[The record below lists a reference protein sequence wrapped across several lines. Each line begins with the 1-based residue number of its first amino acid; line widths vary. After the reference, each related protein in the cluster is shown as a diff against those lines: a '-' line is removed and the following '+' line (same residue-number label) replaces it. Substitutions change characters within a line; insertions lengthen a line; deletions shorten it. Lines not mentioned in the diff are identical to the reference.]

1 MMDLLIVEDERSL
14 ADDIKAYLD
23 GPGVRCAIAGT
34 VREALDNILDTPFDR
49 LVLDLTLPGWNG
61 LEVLRELKGMGRTDG
76 VMVVSA
82 KDALDDRIE
91 GLRTES
97 VVRVAQLT
105 TLTDKVVQGAIGE
118 VSPSTLLVIKERL
131 RKWLG

>member
-1 MMDLLIVEDERSL
+1 M
-14 ADDIKAYLD
+14 
-23 GPGVRCAIAGT
+23 
-34 VREALDNILDTPFDR
+34 REALDNILDTPFDR
-49 LVLDLTLPGWNG
+49 LVLDLTLPDRNS

>member
-1 MMDLLIVEDERSL
+1 
-14 ADDIKAYLD
+14 
-23 GPGVRCAIAGT
+23 
-34 VREALDNILDTPFDR
+34 
-49 LVLDLTLPGWNG
+49 
-61 LEVLRELKGMGRTDG
+61 
-76 VMVVSA
+76 MVVSA